1 MTGLSA
7 VLLTGWILLD
17 SKMVVL
23 GGQASVT
30 TPQALGASPQA
41 LSSQLAYKQGDI
53 ITLMND
59 IPLFKNRRDGSVA
72 ADQMG
77 IEYYTT
83 KTKNIRWPRF
93 EASGCSLSQPIME
106 TSGCRVGMH

>member
-7 VLLTGWILLD
+7 VLLTGWMLLD

-23 GGQASVT
+23 GGQALAT
-30 TPQALGASPQA
+30 TPQALGASSQV
-41 LSSQLAYKQGDI
+41 LSTQLAYKQGEPV
-53 ITLMND
+53 TLMND

-72 ADQMG
+72 ADQLG

-83 KTKNIRWPRF
+83 KTKSIRWPRF

-106 TSGCRVGMH
+106 TFGCQVGMH